1 MDKLIKSQALFF
13 KPMIQDLMQENDGT
27 HSRDIREEERERK
40 DKWEDWSEEQS
51 DLFVNMFGE
60 GSSDGIKDFYKNIGE
75 MFNKVD

>member
-40 DKWEDWSEEQS
+40 DKWEDFSEE
-51 DLFVNMFGE
+51 E
-60 GSSDGIKDFYKNIGE
+60 APAYIKDFYKKTGE
-75 MFNKVD
+75 MFN